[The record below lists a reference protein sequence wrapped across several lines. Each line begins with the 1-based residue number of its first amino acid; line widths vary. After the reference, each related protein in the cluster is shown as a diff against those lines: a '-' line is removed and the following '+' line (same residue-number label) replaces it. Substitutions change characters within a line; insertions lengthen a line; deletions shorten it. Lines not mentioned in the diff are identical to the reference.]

1 MTLTTDSTPEDNYLL
16 LGWMLAGKLAE
27 WLNMKV
33 GVIQLVPDGPY
44 MLLIDLPSGQVS
56 VQIPNN
62 VMEGKWKSWT
72 DQPEDRPF
80 QKELDSVMDCLYGVL
95 ISKHVLLIP
104 QDKKEETE

>member
-1 MTLTTDSTPEDNYLL
+1 MTLIAESTPEDNYLL
-16 LGWMLAGKLAE
+16 LGWLLAGKLAE

-33 GVIQLVPDGPY
+33 GVSQFTSDGPY

-56 VQIPNN
+56 IQIPNS

-72 DQPEDRPF
+72 EQPEDRTF
-80 QKELDSVMDCLYGVL
+80 QEEIDSVMDCLYGVL
-95 ISKHVLLIP
+95 ISKQILVIP